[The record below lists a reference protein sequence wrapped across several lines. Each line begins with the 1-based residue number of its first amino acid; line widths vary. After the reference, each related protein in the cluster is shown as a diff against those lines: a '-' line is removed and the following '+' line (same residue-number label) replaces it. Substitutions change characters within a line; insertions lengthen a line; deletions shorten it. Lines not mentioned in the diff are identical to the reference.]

1 MYWGAIVAR
10 DRDLQL
16 LDQLVG
22 EGRTSF
28 TSADVRHALSLSPQA
43 TSNVLRRLTADGLI
57 DRLAPGRY
65 ATRQIGAL
73 GTAAVWDD
81 LGSAVAAVFGPHPHR
96 VGFLTALDHHGLL
109 VRPVQS
115 IQVASPFRTK
125 LRSLSGR
132 ELRVFQET
140 TTTVR
145 LGSEP
150 LGPSRIS
157 TVDRALLDVGSHP
170 RLGIDRLAEALA
182 GARPSNQLPAL
193 ATQLG
198 AAPAYR
204 RIGSIATT
212 LSLPAS
218 ASLEVPGWS
227 SLIELDRSARG
238 QGGWVDMTWGVAWPY
253 PAAELSEVVN
263 R

>member
-1 MYWGAIVAR
+1 MAR
-10 DRDLQL
+10 GRNLQM
-16 LDQLVG
+16 LDSLVG

-28 TSADVRHALSLSPQA
+28 TAADARAALSLSPQA
-43 TSNVLRRLTADGLI
+43 TSNVLRRLTDAGLI

-65 ATRQIGAL
+65 AARQIGVL

-81 LGSAVAAVFGPHPHR
+81 LGSAVAAVFDPHPHR

-109 VRPVQS
+109 VRPVRPVH
-115 IQVASPFRTK
+115 VASPFRTR

-132 ELRVFQET
+132 ALRVFQEDAA
-140 TTTVR
+140 TVG
-145 LGSEP
+145 LGTEP

-182 GARPSNQLPAL
+182 SARPSSELAAL
-193 ATQLG
+193 AADVG
-198 AAPAYR
+198 ALPAYR

-212 LSLPAS
+212 LSLPA
-218 ASLEVPGWS
+218 AANLEAPRWT
-227 SLIELDRSARG
+227 SLIELDRRARED
-238 QGGWVDMTWGVAWPY
+238 GGWVDTTWGVAWPY
-253 PAAELSEVVN
+253 PASRLVEIVA